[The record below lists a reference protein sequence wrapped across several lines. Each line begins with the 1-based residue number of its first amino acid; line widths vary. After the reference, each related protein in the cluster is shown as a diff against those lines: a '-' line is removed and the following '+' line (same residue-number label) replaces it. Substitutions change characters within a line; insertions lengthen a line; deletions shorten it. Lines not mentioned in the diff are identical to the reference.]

1 MRTRILAALAA
12 LTLVPLAACGS
23 GSDLD
28 PTAQTREQSY
38 DIAEPFTALVV
49 DAQAARVTVEAG
61 DGPATVTEVHRYGD
75 QPPTTTHQVD
85 GTTLRLTQT
94 GCAEDVTDRC
104 RVEYKVRV
112 PAATTT
118 EITAAA
124 GGVTLVDLAGDVT
137 VTTQA
142 GAVEGS
148 GLAGDRIVVATK
160 AGATSLVFAEA
171 PALVRATTELGA
183 VELKLPGGQSY
194 AVDVGQTVGGSKVS
208 VPRDDAS
215 AHRIEVRTTLGAVN
229 IMPS

>member
-1 MRTRILAALAA
+1 MRTRTFAALAA
-12 LTLVPLAACGS
+12 LALVPLAACGS
-23 GSDLD
+23 GPD
-28 PTAQTREQSY
+28 PGPATQTRDQSY

-61 DGPATVTEVHRYGD
+61 DGPGTVTETHRYGD

-85 GTTLRLTQT
+85 GSTLRLSQT
-94 GCAEDVTDRC
+94 GCGDNGTVRC
-104 RVEYKVRV
+104 EVEYKIRV

-124 GGVTLVDLAGDVT
+124 GGVTLVNLAGDVT

-148 GLAGDRIVVATK
+148 GLAADQVVIATK

-171 PALVRATTELGA
+171 PALVRATTDLGA
-183 VELKLPGGQSY
+183 VELKLPGEQTY
-194 AVDVGQTVGGSKVS
+194 AVDVGQTVGGSKVT

-215 AHRIEVRTTLGAVN
+215 AHRIEVRTQLGAVS
-229 IMPS
+229 IAPS